1 MQSTTMKA
9 PSVLC
14 LQALRSLALTEA
26 RPSCF
31 QTSRRAY
38 ASLPDNKKSNSPSPP
53 PPVTN
58 TAPPPVANTKP
69 PLNQPGYKLRGKS
82 DDSEEFHPT
91 PLTRPI
97 GMPNPPQPGENMGI
111 DARSLRQR
119 RDDFV
124 DYDKHLAKRSR
135 MTRQIAKPYFR
146 DWSNLR
152 FHKGK
157 QFIANLRLFKAE
169 HALFFPNFFGQ
180 TLRKDAVKQNTR
192 DGYGGLGRNT
202 CEVMDGKISIV
213 SIVSSQWAVNQ
224 VNTFCSKEKNPPLHE
239 TLENARDCAQMVEI
253 NWEENRLKWWILQL
267 FKGNLRKQRT
277 LEEQGRYFMVRRG
290 VSDIMK
296 EAIGLLNDKIGYV
309 YLVDGQNR
317 IRWAGSANA
326 EVEEMES
333 LYTGL
338 NRLIQEH
345 RAPKPEKPEQTL
357 EDAVDE
363 VTEEPK
369 SAAS

>member
-1 MQSTTMKA
+1 MQTSTKAAMKA

-14 LQALRSLALTEA
+14 LQALRSLALTETHQ
-26 RPSCF
+26 SCF

-38 ASLPDNKKSNSPSPP
+38 ASLPEKKPNNSTPPP
-53 PPVTN
+53 PPVKN
-58 TAPPPVANTKP
+58 SKP
-69 PLNQPGYKLRGKS
+69 PTDQPGYKLRQKS
-82 DDSEEFHPT
+82 DDSEEFHPE

-119 RDDFV
+119 RNDFV
-124 DYDKHLAKRSR
+124 DYDKHLAKRSK
-135 MTRQIAKPYFR
+135 MTKQIAKPYFR

-157 QFIANLRLFKAE
+157 QFISNFRLFKAE
-169 HALFFPNFFGQ
+169 HALFFPNFFGK
-180 TLRKDAVKQNTR
+180 TLRKDAVKNNTR

-202 CEVMDGKISIV
+202 CEAMAGKISIV
-213 SIVSSQWAVNQ
+213 TIVSSQWALNQ
-224 VNTFCSKEKNPPLHE
+224 VNSFTSKEKNPPLHE
-239 TLENARDCAQMVEI
+239 TLANARDCAQMVEI
-253 NWEENRLKWWILQL
+253 NWEENWLKWWILQL
-267 FKGNLRKQRT
+267 FKGNMRKQRT

-296 EAIGLLNDKIGYV
+296 EAIGLLNDKTGYV

-326 EVEEMES
+326 QVDEMES
-333 LYTGL
+333 LYSGL
-338 NRLIQEH
+338 NRLIAEA
-345 RAPKPEKPEQTL
+345 RSPDLAAAEKL
-357 EDAVDE
+357 EDVVDE
-363 VTEEPK
+363 ITEEPK